1 MHDTRKHA
9 RHAID
14 FSCPSSKVQN
24 NLHRTKADTKMPWR
38 VLPAEWYIFSDDL
51 ARNFMHK
58 EGVVSEEA
66 LWARFASGEE
76 QGQAF

>member
-1 MHDTRKHA
+1 MR
-9 RHAID
+9 
-14 FSCPSSKVQN
+14 
-24 NLHRTKADTKMPWR
+24 
-38 VLPAEWYIFSDDL
+38 EWHEGFCLLVGISL

-66 LWARFASGEE
+66 LWARFASGED